1 MAESEYET
9 ARMIS
14 TCLLIAALLVA
25 GADVPVSA
33 RAELDAVEIPFHRVA
48 HYRVIVEASADA
60 VLAVEPWVD
69 PLPGLQ
75 ITMGEPSESPLPEG
89 RKQWVQA
96 ITLTPSIVTNYT
108 LPATRVLVNGAEVAA
123 LEPRELDVRAL
134 TPEEKAEVSAAAE
147 LVALADLEEPGFRGW
162 IRAVG
167 LGVVVA
173 LAVVLLVV
181 FARWGLHRMK
191 RRPMPTPLEVAEAE
205 LAALEQALQSGAI
218 SCDAFFVA
226 LSQLLRIYLG
236 TSFNPAV
243 AGQSTPEF
251 LADTLPAL
259 PLDPAHL
266 GAIRELLGDFDRV
279 KFAQFSP
286 DREGQAKDLR
296 AVRNLIAA
304 LENETSRRAEQALRG
319 AA

>member
-9 ARMIS
+9 APMIS
-14 TCLLIAALLVA
+14 TSLLIAALLVA

-33 RAELDAVEIPFHRVA
+33 RAELDAAEIPFHRVA

-60 VLAVEPWVD
+60 VLAVEPWTD

-75 ITMGEPSESPLPEG
+75 VTMGEPSETSLPDG
-89 RKQWVQA
+89 RKQWMRE
-96 ITLTPSIVTNYT
+96 ITLTPSIVMNYA
-108 LPATRVLVNGAEVAA
+108 LPATRVLVNGAEVAT
-123 LEPRELDVRAL
+123 LEPRELVVRAL
-134 TPEEKAEVSAAAE
+134 TPEEKAEVSAAAA
-147 LVALADLEEPGFRGW
+147 LVTLADLEGPGFRGW
-162 IRAVG
+162 LRAVA
-167 LGVVVA
+167 LGAIAMLAVA
-173 LAVVLLVV
+173 LLVA
-181 FARWGLHRMK
+181 FARWGLRHVK
-191 RRPMPTPLEVAEAE
+191 ARPVPTPLEVAEAE
-205 LAALEQALQSGAI
+205 LAALEQALQLGAI

-236 TSFNPAV
+236 TSFDPAV
-243 AGQSTPEF
+243 VGQSTPEF

-259 PLDPAHL
+259 PLDPAHS
-266 GAIRELLGDFDRV
+266 GTIREMLGTFDRV

-286 DREGQAKDLR
+286 DREGQARDLR

-304 LENETSRRAEQALRG
+304 LENETSRRADQALKG

>member
-1 MAESEYET
+1 M
-9 ARMIS
+9 
-14 TCLLIAALLVA
+14 TCAGLLIAALLAA

-33 RAELDAVEIPFHRVA
+33 RAELDTVEIPFHRVA

-60 VLAVEPWVD
+60 VLSVEPWAD

-75 ITMGEPSESPLPEG
+75 VTMGEPSESPLPEG

-108 LPATRVLVNGAEVAA
+108 LPATRVLVNGAEVAT
-123 LEPRELDVRAL
+123 LEPRELVVRAL
-134 TPEEKAEVSAAAE
+134 TPEEKAEVAVAAD
-147 LVALADLEEPGFRGW
+147 LVTLADLEESDSSGW
-162 IRAVG
+162 LRAVA
-167 LGVVVA
+167 LGAITILAVA
-173 LAVVLLVV
+173 LLVA
-181 FARWGLHRMK
+181 FARRVLHRVK
-191 RRPMPTPLEVAEAE
+191 ARPKPTPLQVAEAE
-205 LAALEQALQSGAI
+205 LAALERALQAGAI

-226 LSQLLRIYLG
+226 LSQLLRTYLG
-236 TSFNPAV
+236 TSFDPAV

-251 LADTLPAL
+251 LADTLPTL
-259 PLDPAHL
+259 PLDSAHS
-266 GAIRELLGDFDRV
+266 GAIRELLRDFDRV

-286 DREGQAKDLR
+286 DHEGQARELR

-304 LENETSRRAEQALRG
+304 LENETSRRVEQVLKG